1 MGARLT
7 EDERRIA
14 DAVRYARRADWLD
27 GTPTNAK
34 LLNELSIPMDVPFRE
49 LEAILNE
56 RGVFLNRIQQLQA
69 FRYRQHA
76 LILDAAKQNYSSEE
90 LSAFEYRAAEED
102 KADEIAEK
110 IREWGCFDLSWVQCQ
125 IVDQHWQAQLLQEGE
140 PENDQEGLIKVLA
153 DIAKSVNLLNLL
165 IVQGYTRN

>member
-14 DAVRYARRADWLD
+14 DAVRYARRADWL
-27 GTPTNAK
+27 GCTPGNAK

-49 LEAILNE
+49 LKAILEE
-56 RGVFLNRIQQLQA
+56 RGVSLNRTEQYEA
-69 FRYRQHA
+69 FRYRKHA
-76 LILDAAKQNYSSEE
+76 LILDAAKQNYSSEQ
-90 LSAFEYRAAEED
+90 LSALEYRASEED

-110 IREWGCFDLSWVQCQ
+110 IQEWGCFDLSWVQCQ
-125 IVDQHWQAQLLQEGE
+125 IVDQHWQAQSLQQGE

-165 IVQGYTRN
+165 IVQGYTRS

>member
-7 EDERRIA
+7 EEERRIA
-14 DAVRYARRADWLD
+14 DAVRYARRADWSG

-34 LLNELSIPMDVPFRE
+34 LLNELDIPVDASFRE
-49 LEAILNE
+49 VERILNE
-56 RGVFLNRIQQLQA
+56 KNVFLARVQQLEA
-69 FRYRQHA
+69 VRYRRHA
-76 LILDAAKQNYSSEE
+76 LVLDSAKQQYSNEE
-90 LSAFEYRAAEED
+90 LSAFEFRAAEED

-110 IREWGCFDLSWVQCQ
+110 IQEWGCFDLSWVQCQ
-125 IVDQHWQAQLLQEGE
+125 IVDQHWQATSLQEGE
-140 PENDQEGLIKVLA
+140 PETDNQGLIQVLA